1 MRIALFITCLADTFY
16 PRTGV
21 AVVRVLEHLGHQ
33 VEFPAAQTCCGQ
45 PMYNNG
51 FTQEARTL
59 ALRLA
64 AVFEPF
70 DTVVTASGSCAA
82 MVREHSL
89 HLFEQ
94 GTPEHAELAALAAK
108 TYEFSELLT
117 SVLHVELASLAP
129 RLNETVTYHY
139 ACHLRSLGI
148 TSQHEAML
156 ASIEGVEYRPLDNK
170 EQCCGFGGTFALK
183 YPTISGQMVN
193 DKVQGIR
200 KTGAATVLCSDA
212 GCTMNI
218 SGACRRAGVDVRF
231 KSLPELL
238 AESLGLMR
246 DGDPA

>member
-1 MRIALFITCLADTFY
+1 MRIALFITCLTDTFY

-21 AVVRVLEHLGHQ
+21 AVVRVLEHLGHHI
-33 VEFPAAQTCCGQ
+33 EFPQAQTCCGQ

-51 FTQEARTL
+51 FTAEARTL
-59 ALRLA
+59 ALQLA
-64 AVFEPF
+64 RVFEPF

-89 HLFEQ
+89 HLFDP
-94 GTPEHAELAALAAK
+94 GTLEHSRLAALAAK
-108 TYEFSELLT
+108 TYEFSELLRD
-117 SVLHVELASLAP
+117 VLQIELSTLSPSLS
-129 RLNETVTYHY
+129 ETVTYHY

-148 TSQHEAML
+148 KSQHEQL
-156 ASIEGVEYRPLDNK
+156 LGDIDGLEYRPLENK
-170 EQCCGFGGTFALK
+170 EQCCGFGGTFAVK
-183 YPTISGQMVN
+183 YPTISGQMVD
-193 DKVQGIR
+193 DKVQAIR
-200 KTGAATVLCSDA
+200 KTGASTVISSDA

-218 SGACRRAGVDVRF
+218 SGACRRAGHEVRF